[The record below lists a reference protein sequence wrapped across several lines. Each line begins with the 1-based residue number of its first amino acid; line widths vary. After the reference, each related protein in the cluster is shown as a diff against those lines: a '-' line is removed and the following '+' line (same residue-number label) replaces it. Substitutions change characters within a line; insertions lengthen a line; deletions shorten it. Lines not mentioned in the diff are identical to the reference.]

1 MRTIGKWLGFAVVLG
16 WGAWGTAQT
25 AVLYTGSDWCA
36 AELPFVEAWRAPD
49 FAAQVGV
56 VMVEVDEPEVD
67 EPEVVTD
74 AVRTKWQEL
83 QAWRLELANLPAFAY
98 FDAAGRCVYLREG
111 LWACAIR

>member
-1 MRTIGKWLGFAVVLG
+1 MKEIGKWLGFAVALG
-16 WGAWGTAQT
+16 WGAWGAAQT
-25 AVLYTGSDWCA
+25 AVLYTGSDWCS
-36 AELPFVEAWRAPD
+36 AEAPFVEAWRAPD

-56 VMVEVDEPEVD
+56 TMVEVD

-74 AVRTKWQEL
+74 AVRAKWKEP

-111 LWACAIR
+111 LWACASR